1 DYEYDI
7 DKAKEKL
14 ADAGYPDGLE
24 MELWTMDNP
33 RPYLPQPEKIAEA
46 DQSSFGEAGVDV
58 GIQTY
63 DWATYI
69 EKVTDGKSPAYLMGW
84 TGDNGDADNF
94 LYSLLDEDDIGSNNM
109 ARYAN
114 DDVHELLKDAQT
126 ETDDDKRMDYYM
138 EAQEIIHEDAP
149 WIPLVYAEEPLAGNA
164 DLQDYEPNPTGS
176 EPFDEVSFK

>member
-1 DYEYDI
+1 TNN
-7 DKAKEKL
+7 EKL
-14 ADAGYPDGLE
+14 TYREIPAFFKGL
-24 MELWTMDNP
+24 TC
-33 RPYLPQPEKIAEA
+33 
-46 DQSSFGEAGVDV
+46 
-58 GIQTY
+58 
-63 DWATYI
+63 
-69 EKVTDGKSPAYLMGW
+69 
-84 TGDNGDADNF
+84 DNGDADNF
-94 LYSLLDEDDIGSNNM
+94 LYSLLDEDAIGSNNM